1 MVWDMKRVKGTIT
14 KLILHY
20 KANELSPEQLQ
31 ADLLK
36 DWGIKIT
43 WSALMLRWKRATG

>member
-1 MVWDMKRVKGTIT
+1 MKKIKGIVT

-31 ADLLK
+31 SDLRK
-36 DWGIKIT
+36 DWNINMSWK
-43 WSALMLRWKRATG
+43 ALMLRWKRATG